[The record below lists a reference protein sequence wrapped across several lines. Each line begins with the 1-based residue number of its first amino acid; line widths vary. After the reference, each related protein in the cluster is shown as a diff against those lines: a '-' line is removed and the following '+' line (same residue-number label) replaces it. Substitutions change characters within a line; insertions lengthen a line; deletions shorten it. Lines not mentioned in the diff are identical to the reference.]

1 VETSAD
7 DVHFPVS
14 LTVRYMKPV
23 VVQKLD
29 LTR

>member
-1 VETSAD
+1 MSAD
-7 DVHFPVS
+7 DVHFPES

-23 VVQKLD
+23 VVPKLD